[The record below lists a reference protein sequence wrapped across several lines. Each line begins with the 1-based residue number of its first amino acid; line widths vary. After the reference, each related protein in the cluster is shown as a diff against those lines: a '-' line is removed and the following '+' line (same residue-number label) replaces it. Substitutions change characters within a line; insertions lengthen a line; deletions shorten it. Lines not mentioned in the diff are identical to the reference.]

1 MHFYKTESHSSQRKG
16 DKRDTN
22 ERLISKRLGLIP
34 NFLSLSG
41 QIKEKT
47 CENIQ
52 EETRK
57 NKKFPTTAIHQI
69 QNNYNF
75 VML

>member
-1 MHFYKTESHSSQRKG
+1 M
-16 DKRDTN
+16 
-22 ERLISKRLGLIP
+22 GLIT
-34 NFLSLSG
+34 NFLNLSEKR
-41 QIKEKT
+41 KEKT

-57 NKKFPTTAIHQI
+57 NKKFPTTAVHQI